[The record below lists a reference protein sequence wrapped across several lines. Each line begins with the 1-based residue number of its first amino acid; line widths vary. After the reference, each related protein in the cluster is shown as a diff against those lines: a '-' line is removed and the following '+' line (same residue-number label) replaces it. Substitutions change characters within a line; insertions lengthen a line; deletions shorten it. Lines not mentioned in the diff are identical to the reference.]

1 MKPFD
6 PSDFMQKIKLKEA
19 EYLMATGPEL
29 SPAEVKNL
37 LDQILPKPSGA
48 VQILLQVLE
57 DRLKVI
63 TSDLE
68 NLEVFPTPILARD
81 SGPERKG
88 FTLHRSQ
95 NGLDLQF
102 SFTESSEG
110 LFLSLKVNPHKGLSA
125 ELVSNGIVL
134 ETLERLDL
142 QSMFD
147 TPIQL
152 DFSPE
157 IRILSGS
164 EIRAN
169 FHFLLKS

>member
-29 SPAEVKNL
+29 SPTEVKNL
-37 LDQILPKPSGA
+37 LDQVLPKPSGA
-48 VQILLQVLE
+48 VQVLLQVLE
-57 DRLKVI
+57 DRLKVV

-68 NLEVFPTPILARD
+68 NLDVFPTPLLTRD
-81 SGPERKG
+81 SGPLRKG

-95 NGLDLQF
+95 NGLDIQF
-102 SFTESSEG
+102 VFSESTEG

-125 ELVSNGIVL
+125 ELVSDGIAL

-142 QSMFD
+142 RSMFD
-147 TPIQL
+147 TPIQM
-152 DFSPE
+152 DFAPE
-157 IRILSGS
+157 IRILAGD